1 MYRCRIYIYIHT
13 YIYIY
18 IYVYI
23 YIYIKEELYKCEC
36 IIWMMR
42 VDILYR
48 LDKAVTL

>member
-1 MYRCRIYIYIHT
+1 MQNLYIQRGTTKKYG
-13 YIYIY
+13 
-18 IYVYI
+18 
-23 YIYIKEELYKCEC
+23 C

>member
-1 MYRCRIYIYIHT
+1 MYRCRIYIT

-18 IYVYI
+18 IH
-23 YIYIKEELYKCEC
+23 IKRGTTK
-36 IIWMMR
+36 IWMYNMDDAC